1 MKKQLT
7 GLLALLMGF
16 ACFAGCGGGGGKDD
30 STDAPGSSVET
41 PAYELEAAKQ
51 AIYGLYPTKAE
62 GREDYELPNSFE
74 VNGVVYTLAWSTNAT
89 ADDGIELDVGTE
101 TTYVNVNTGLAAD
114 VDYNLTAKLTAPDG
128 TSIDIPFKRTLKA
141 APTAVIGTITQNP
154 AADQA
159 YKLYMYQSLKK
170 YDLFFTGKMSG
181 FYLATTN
188 SSNGETY
195 VDGVD
200 VYAVAVDGKDG
211 VYNLSFTSPED
222 STTQYIGVKNTYNNG
237 SWHDNAIY
245 ANSTVVAENEVAT
258 FEFTY
263 NATYGTMVATLDNVK
278 SGETKD
284 VEGTT
289 ETFFLGTSNTYY
301 TFGAMNV
308 KDINKE
314 NTYVGKLATMIEKS
328 TIDVEEK
335 LTFTG
340 LELDVQTNYAG
351 NSFVRL
357 PDQGERYPEVSI
369 AWSLTTDSTNF
380 VLNGTKLTITE
391 PASSATAKL
400 TATLTCGE
408 TTKTVDFDLSAIK
421 VLTSPADIVDAA
433 YALEAGEALPI
444 AYTLTGVITK
454 IDSAYSSSYNN
465 VSVIIA
471 VEGKEDKPI
480 LCFRMK
486 GEGADVIKVGDTI
499 TATGILKNYN
509 GKIEFDAGCT
519 LDSYTPGEVTPP
531 AGGEDPDTPV
541 VDPNLPVMDEATA
554 YKFYLV
560 QVTAGKTLYVDGGV
574 SGRYLSMT
582 ETASEGADVYAEKA
596 TGGYKFYILV
606 DGAKNYINI
615 YMNAE
620 SKVSV
625 NYTADSTCVYAY
637 NADSNCW
644 YTNVDGTDY
653 YLGTY
658 NTFETVSA
666 SKTSFINAENT
677 GVSQFPAVFITKA
690 EAESTTPP
698 AGGEDPDT
706 PVVDPNLPVMDEA
719 TAYKLYLVQV
729 TAGKTLYVD
738 GGVSGRYL
746 SMTETASEGADV
758 YAEKATG
765 GYKFYI
771 LVDGAKNYI
780 NIYMNAESKVSVNYT
795 ADSTCVY
802 AYNADSNCWYTNVD
816 GTDYYLGTYN
826 TFETV
831 SASKTSFIN
840 AENTGV
846 SQFPAVFIT
855 KAEAEST
862 TPPAGGEGGE
872 VTPPAGGEDPDT
884 PVVNTNKAD
893 FETFDT
899 KETTTNIGANSK
911 YQTYNTV
918 NGWVAENSAL
928 QAGGATDMNPNFTVL
943 GADNSSK
950 GVCLNGKTSAAGKL
964 TSPTIAGGIAVLKFK
979 HTNMFTDTAF
989 AFTVTITAADGTTV
1003 SKSFTRDN
1011 ADKTKYVVTEET
1023 WVLETAISGEFTIV
1037 FVNDCPSNLD
1047 SNKDRVTIW
1056 DINWSAT
1063 VEGGEVTP
1071 PAGGEDPDTPVVDPN
1086 LPVMDE
1092 ATAYKF
1098 YLEQNNKGVTYYFTG
1113 AISGNFLSTT
1123 IDPAEAVDVYVEK
1136 AESGYSFYFTV
1147 ESTKTYININESG
1160 KAALATENPTVYSY
1174 NAEKKIWWTTVANT
1188 DYYLGTYNNYT
1199 TIGSSATSYIT
1210 VENTGVSQFPAAFI
1224 VATEAKAPTAAEK
1237 VAFEKA
1243 KLIVANTATGAATI
1257 ELPSIYTI
1265 YSDVTIT
1272 WALTESAIAT
1282 LENNV
1287 LTITNPDEETKVTV
1301 TATITCGDATE
1312 TAVFE
1317 IVVSHKEEGTVTTTV
1332 FEFGNNGATGHV
1344 DGNDIGKSKSYT
1356 SGAYTLTLTDVSK
1369 VYDGAKDEKGTS
1381 ALKLGTSSVVGT
1393 FTFTVADDV
1402 TEVIFKVAKY
1412 KAKTTKVTI
1421 NGTQYTI
1428 NTSSNDGAYTE
1439 IKIDTTTTKTIT
1451 FATVS
1456 GACRA
1461 MIDSITFIS

>member
-89 ADDGIELDVGTE
+89 AADGIELDAGTE

-141 APTAVIGTITQNP
+141 APTAVIGTITQAP

-308 KDINKE
+308 KDIKKE

-340 LELDVQTNYAG
+340 LELEVQTNYAG

-519 LDSYTPGEVTPP
+519 LDSYTPGSD
-531 AGGEDPDTPV
+531 DPDTPV
-541 VDPNLPVMDEATA
+541 VPPVEDEYAAMTIPQA
-554 YKFYLV
+554 LEAADTTKV
-560 QVTAGKTLYVDGGV
+560 KV
-574 SGRYLSMT
+574 SG
-582 ETASEGADVYAEKA
+582 
-596 TGGYKFYILV
+596 
-606 DGAKNYINI
+606 
-615 YMNAE
+615 
-620 SKVSV
+620 
-625 NYTADSTCVYAY
+625 
-637 NADSNCW
+637 
-644 YTNVDGTDY
+644 
-653 YLGTY
+653 
-658 NTFETVSA
+658 TVCE
-666 SKTSFINAENT
+666 I
-677 GVSQFPAVFITKA
+677 
-690 EAESTTPP
+690 
-698 AGGEDPDT
+698 
-706 PVVDPNLPVMDEA
+706 
-719 TAYKLYLVQV
+719 
-729 TAGKTLYVD
+729 
-738 GGVSGRYL
+738 
-746 SMTETASEGADV
+746 
-758 YAEKATG
+758 
-765 GYKFYI
+765 
-771 LVDGAKNYI
+771 
-780 NIYMNAESKVSVNYT
+780 
-795 ADSTCVY
+795 
-802 AYNADSNCWYTNVD
+802 
-816 GTDYYLGTYN
+816 
-826 TFETV
+826 
-831 SASKTSFIN
+831 
-840 AENTGV
+840 
-846 SQFPAVFIT
+846 
-855 KAEAEST
+855 
-862 TPPAGGEGGE
+862 
-872 VTPPAGGEDPDT
+872 
-884 PVVNTNKAD
+884 
-893 FETFDT
+893 
-899 KETTTNIGANSK
+899 
-911 YQTYNTV
+911 NTV
-918 NGWVAENSAL
+918 WNDQFN
-928 QAGGATDMNPNFTVL
+928 N
-943 GADNSSK
+943 
-950 GVCLNGKTSAAGKL
+950 
-964 TSPTIAGGIAVLKFK
+964 I
-979 HTNMFTDTAF
+979 
-989 AFTVTITAADGTTV
+989 TVTITDADGNKLYVYRLATKVELGDIVTIKGEMATYNGRQIGAGATAEITGKDNSYVYVEMTIPKALAAADGTNVIVTGTV
-1003 SKSFTRDN
+1003 SEIGTAYSEQYGNISVNIVDDAN
-1011 ADKTKYVVTEET
+1011 N
-1023 WVLETAISGEFTIV
+1023 VLYLYRLSGNVEVGNVIKVRGTMATYNGNRQLTGGTYELISE
-1037 FVNDCPSNLD
+1037 
-1047 SNKDRVTIW
+1047 
-1056 DINWSAT
+1056 
-1063 VEGGEVTP
+1063 GEVTP

-1098 YLEQNNKGVTYYFTG
+1098 FVAQNKVGVVYYLTG
-1113 AISGNFLSTT
+1113 EVSTRYLAT
-1123 IDPAEAVDVYVEK
+1123 TVEPAEAVDVYAEK
-1136 AESGYSFYFTV
+1136 ATGGYKFYIYV
-1147 ESTKTYININESG
+1147 DNVKNYINIYMNESN
-1160 KAALATENPTVYSY
+1160 KVSVNYAADSTCVYAY
-1174 NAEKKIWWTTVANT
+1174 NVDSNCWYTTVAEKE
-1188 DYYLGTYNNYT
+1188 YYLGTYNEFNT
-1199 TIGSSATSYIT
+1199 VSASETSYINAG
-1210 VENTGVSQFPAAFI
+1210 NTGVSQFPMEYV

-1237 VAFEKA
+1237 IAYEKA
-1243 KLIVANTATGAATI
+1243 KISITTAATGAATI
-1257 ELPSIYTI
+1257 ELDTKIAVYD
-1265 YSDVTIT
+1265 DVTIT

-1301 TATITCGDATE
+1301 TATITCGDESE

-1317 IVVSHKEEGTVTTTV
+1317 IVVAHKDVNAAEPTAYSVSFANTANRTEFSSSKQVWVQNGVTITNEKASSTSNVADYANPARFYKSSSLTFAAKGMVKIEITCNNSSYATALANSISDANVTVTT
-1332 FEFGNNGATGHV
+1332 NN
-1344 DGNDIGKSKSYT
+1344 
-1356 SGAYTLTLTDVSK
+1356 K
-1369 VYDGAKDEKGTS
+1369 V
-1381 ALKLGTSSVVGT
+1381 V
-1393 FTFTVADDV
+1393 
-1402 TEVIFKVAKY
+1402 
-1412 KAKTTKVTI
+1412 
-1421 NGTQYTI
+1421 
-1428 NTSSNDGAYTE
+1428 
-1439 IKIDTTTTKTIT
+1439 TIT
-1451 FATVS
+1451 FAAATDS
-1456 GACRA
+1456 WTIATLGAQVRV
-1461 MIDSITFIS
+1461 DSLVVYAA